1 MGVVAPERERE
12 RERERKRTEPAQKP
26 GRPPSGF
33 PWGGV
38 LALAGVIV
46 LIVGVRDWLPDLIPS
61 IPNPFAETT
70 IDRSRP
76 AVLQSVRDL
85 SEYHAAGG
93 HYEVVVDI
101 QKDTPLPA
109 GLLGERTLFI
119 GVGDVDA
126 VVDFGSL
133 DDGAITTSG
142 DRRDATIVVPP
153 PRTSRPRLDLQQSY
167 VYDQQ
172 EGVLNEIGGLFSD
185 DADAQREV
193 YLVAERRIAEAAR
206 RGGGL
211 NGRARA
217 NTRAMLQSLL
227 GGLGFQRVTVRFA
240 DES

>member
-1 MGVVAPERERE
+1 MAVVAPE

-26 GRPPSGF
+26 GGPPSGF

-38 LALAGVIV
+38 LALVAVVV

-70 IDRSRP
+70 VDRSRP
-76 AVLQSVRDL
+76 AVLRSIRDL

-101 QKDTPLPA
+101 EKDTPLPA
-109 GLLGERTLFI
+109 GILGERTLFI

-126 VVDFGSL
+126 IVDFGAL
-133 DDGAITTSG
+133 DDGAITMSG
-142 DRRDATIVVPP
+142 NRREATILVPP
-153 PRTSRPRLDLQQSY
+153 PRTGRPRLDLQQSY
-167 VYDQQ
+167 VYDRQ
-172 EGVLNEIGGLFSD
+172 EGVFNEIGDLFSD
-185 DADAQREV
+185 EADAQREV
-193 YLVAERRIAEAAR
+193 YLAAERRIAEAAR
-206 RGGGL
+206 QGGGL

-227 GGLGFQRVTVRFA
+227 GGLGFEQVTVRFE
-240 DES
+240 DEG

>member
-1 MGVVAPERERE
+1 MGVVAPERERI
-12 RERERKRTEPAQKP
+12 RTRPRLPRAPK

-76 AVLQSVRDL
+76 AVLRSVRDL

-101 QKDTPLPA
+101 ERDTPLPA

-119 GVGDVDA
+119 GVGDVDS
-126 VVDFGSL
+126 VVDFGGL
-133 DDGAITTSG
+133 DDGAITVSG

-153 PRTSRPRLDLQQSY
+153 PRTGRPQLDLQQSY
-167 VYDQQ
+167 VYDRQR
-172 EGVLNEIGGLFSD
+172 GVLNEIGGLFSD

-193 YLVAERRIAEAAR
+193 YLAAERRIADAAR
-206 RGGGL
+206 QGGL

-217 NTRAMLQSLL
+217 NTRAMLESLL
-227 GGLGFQRVTVRFA
+227 GGLGFERVTVRFA
-240 DES
+240 DE

>member
-1 MGVVAPERERE
+1 MSVVAPERERK
-12 RERERKRTEPAQKP
+12 RKRPEPAQAP
-26 GRPPSGF
+26 GGPPSGF

-38 LALAGVIV
+38 LALVAVIV

-70 IDRSRP
+70 VDRSRP
-76 AVLQSVRDL
+76 AVLQSIRDL
-85 SEYHAAGG
+85 SEFHAAGG

-101 QKDTPLPA
+101 EKDTPLPA

-126 VVDFGSL
+126 IVDFGGL
-133 DDGAITTSG
+133 DEGAITTSR
-142 DRRDATIVVPP
+142 DRREATIVVPT
-153 PRTSRPRLDLQQSY
+153 PRTGRPRLDLQQSY
-167 VYDQQ
+167 VYDRQ

-193 YLVAERRIAEAAR
+193 YLAAERRISEAAR
-206 RGGGL
+206 EGGGL

-227 GGLGFQRVTVRFA
+227 GGLGFEQVTVRFA
-240 DES
+240 DQS